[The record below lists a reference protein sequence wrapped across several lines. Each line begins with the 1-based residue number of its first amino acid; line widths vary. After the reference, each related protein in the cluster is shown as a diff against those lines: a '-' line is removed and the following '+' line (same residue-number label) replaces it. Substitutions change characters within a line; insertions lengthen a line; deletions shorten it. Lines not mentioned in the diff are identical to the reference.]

1 MAIERSLPNSYR
13 NQIRSGGIYTAYL
26 LAIEYPSGTVR
37 FTDYAYNIEFD
48 GKTYLRANNMLTI
61 STVTETGD
69 IETSPIVVELSGL
82 NEGIVAAFYLY
93 SHINRVLTLSRAV
106 LRADGDLV
114 GVVTLFDGL
123 TTSATML
130 DAAPSESA
138 PAPIA
143 QMEAASHFGDL
154 DQKRG
159 RYTNDSSQKD
169 IFPGDKGFEFVTDL
183 VEPVVW
189 GRKDNI

>member
-1 MAIERSLPNSYR
+1 MAIDRSIPNSYR

-37 FTDYAYNIEFD
+37 FTDYAHDIEFD
-48 GKTYLRANNMLTI
+48 GVTYLRANNMLTI

-69 IETSPIVVELSGL
+69 IETSPVVVELSGL
-82 NEGIVAAFYLY
+82 NEGIIAALYLY
-93 SHINRVLTLSRAV
+93 SHINRALTLLRAI
-106 LRADGDLV
+106 LRADGELV

-123 TTSATML
+123 TTSATIL
-130 DAAPSESA
+130 DAAPAESA

-143 QMEAASHFGDL
+143 QIEAASHFGDL

-159 RYTNDSSQKD
+159 RYTNDESQKD
-169 IFPGDKGFEFVTDL
+169 IFPGDKGFEFVTEL
-183 VEPVVW
+183 VEPLVW
-189 GRKDNI
+189 GRRDKI